1 MKPSFHSLLS
11 ATTNTRDLGGHLTA
25 SGQRTACNRI
35 WRSDAPRAWNA
46 ADDALLRKHGITA
59 IIDLRTR
66 EETEKHPCAY
76 AETRGFAYH
85 HFPITA
91 GSVPPSTLE
100 EVPLS
105 YMEIAAQ
112 KETAAALI
120 AIAEA
125 DRGTLFCCTA
135 GKDRTGVIAAIL
147 LSACGVDQKTIIE
160 DYAVS
165 REYNRERL
173 EKYLAEHPEVKREV
187 VLANEKSMER
197 FLSMLLDRYGS
208 VESYFSFLGLSC
220 AHLDK
225 IRHKL
230 LE

>member
-1 MKPSFHSLLS
+1 MQATYRSLLS
-11 ATTNTRDLGGHLTA
+11 ATSNTRDLGGHPTA
-25 SGQRTACNRI
+25 SGRITAENRV
-35 WRSDAPRAWNA
+35 WRSDAPTAWNA
-46 ADDALLRKHGITA
+46 GDEALLKKHGITA
-59 IIDLRTR
+59 IIDLRTP
-66 EETEKHPCAY
+66 EETEKRPCAY
-76 AETRGFAYH
+76 AEIPGFAYH

-105 YMEIAAQ
+105 YMEIAVQ
-112 KETAAALI
+112 KETAAALES
-120 AIAEA
+120 IAEA
-125 DRGTLFCCTA
+125 DGGALFCCTA
-135 GKDRTGVIAAIL
+135 GKDRTGVVSAVL
-147 LSACGVDQKTIIE
+147 LLACGVDQKAIVA

-197 FLSMLLDRYGS
+197 FLSMLLKRFGT
-208 VESYFSFLGLSC
+208 VENYFSFLGLSG
-220 AHLDK
+220 AHLEK

-230 LE
+230 LK